1 MKKKAIKLFQIK
13 NEVLVWVNNEGLII
27 IDKKDPEYDIKNGS
41 ILAIDIKKFEDLL
54 DLILADWTLCLEEK
68 ETKNKVMKKVVS

>member
-13 NEVLVWVNNEGLII
+13 NEVLVWVTNGDLIV
-27 IDKKDPEYDIKNGS
+27 IDKKDPKYDIKNGA
-41 ILAIDIKKFEDLL
+41 ILVTDIKKFEDLL
-54 DLILADWTLCLEEK
+54 DLVLADWILCLEEK